1 MVIKAKR
8 RNIMLK
14 KVVLTGL
21 IIAAFVVGQA
31 FFTTANAVEIKI
43 ATILPEDS
51 ELGEAI
57 KYFKELTE
65 ERSGGE
71 ITVVPYFGAVL
82 GEEKSVLEQLGT
94 GDTEMNVGGSGTIIW
109 HAPEY
114 YITGIPFLYKSGQQV
129 KELTDRLIE
138 ERIRDLLIDRIN
150 VRVLGGSLR
159 APRNL
164 LTTERKIL
172 YPEDV
177 EGMTLRLPTYES
189 WIEGWKMFG
198 AHPTPIPGAEQ
209 FSAFQM
215 GVIEATENPLSVL
228 YSMRLTELG
237 KYIHLT
243 EHLHAL
249 RIWSISEPF
258 YQSLSDE
265 HKQLV
270 EETANIAIDYLTER
284 NLEVDN
290 EVIVQIQEQGLEVV
304 VPDTNAFRE
313 QVKPVVDKLKDS
325 WAPGLYEE
333 YVQPLLAE

>member
-1 MVIKAKR
+1 MKKFFLLVIL
-8 RNIMLK
+8 IMTVILGQSAP
-14 KVVLTGL
+14 VL
-21 IIAAFVVGQA
+21 AAD
-31 FFTTANAVEIKI
+31 AVELKI

-57 KYFKELTE
+57 KYFKQLVE
-65 ERSGGE
+65 EKSNGE
-71 ITVVPYFGAVL
+71 IAVTPYFGAVL

-94 GDTEMNVGGSGTIIW
+94 ADTEMNVGGSGTIIW

-129 KELTDRLIE
+129 KELTERLIE
-138 ERIRDLLIDRIN
+138 ERIRDLLIERIN

-164 LTTERKIL
+164 VTTKKKIL
-172 YPEDV
+172 HPEDV
-177 EGMTLRLPTYES
+177 KGMKLRLPTYES
-189 WIEGWKMFG
+189 WIKGWEAFG
-198 AHPTPIPGAEQ
+198 AYPTPIPGAEQ

-215 GVIEATENPLSVL
+215 GVIDATENPLSVL
-228 YSMRLTELG
+228 YSLRLTELG

-258 YQSLSDE
+258 YQTLSE
-265 HKQLV
+265 AHKQV
-270 EETANIAIDYLTER
+270 IEESADIAIDYLTER
-284 NLEVDN
+284 NLVVDD
-290 EVIVQIQEQGLEVV
+290 EVIVKIQEQGLEVV
-304 VPDTNAFRE
+304 IPDKNAFRE
-313 QVKPVVDKLKDS
+313 MVKPVVQELKAG

-333 YVQPLLAE
+333 YVKPLLEE